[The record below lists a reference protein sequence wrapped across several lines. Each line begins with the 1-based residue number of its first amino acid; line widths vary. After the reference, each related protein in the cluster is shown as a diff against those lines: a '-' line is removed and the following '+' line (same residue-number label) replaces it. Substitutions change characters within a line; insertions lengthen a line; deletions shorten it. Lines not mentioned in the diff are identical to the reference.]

1 MFHFLKNI
9 AFLIPLVLYGV
20 VFYFYQKNIYSYTAS
35 LYPKGDFIL
44 SYINGIL
51 VFFTVIIIFSLLRD
65 ILRSILRQIFQYFE
79 LPLKKQEAMFTKFVR
94 KFLWIVKITSAIS
107 AGLLIIKKDK
117 FISPL
122 ITNIEFIFAVLLIVY
137 FVSGIARLLLDKQFQ
152 ISAKLKSSNASF
164 IKFSTRLVVLFIW
177 IVGIAY
183 TLSQFWY
190 NLTALLAWAGI
201 GWLAVALAAQK
212 SLTNIFGA
220 ITIVANKPFNIGDY
234 ISINTQEGVVKDI
247 GLSYVTLTDRA
258 WHQVMIPNEN
268 IITSSIA
275 NFSVRESRRVDFA
288 IGVVYSTS
296 LEKVKEGVLIIENI
310 LKNYVTKWEIT
321 EDVRVIFDMFNAF
334 SLDIKVTYFSLSWPI
349 QEFNHQKQSIN
360 LEIKD
365 EFEKAGI
372 EMAFPTQEMII
383 KDSSSPIK
391 AQKSSLKKV

>member
-1 MFHFLKNI
+1 MLHFLKNML
-9 AFLIPLVLYGV
+9 FLIPLIVYGI
-20 VFYFYQKNIYSYTAS
+20 VFYIYQGYIYSYAAGI
-35 LYPKGDFIL
+35 YPKWDFIV
-44 SYINGIL
+44 SYINGVL

-65 ILRSILRQIFQYFE
+65 ILRSIMRQIFQYFK
-79 LPLKKQEAMFTKFVR
+79 LPLKKQEAMFTKFVK
-94 KFLWIVKITSAIS
+94 KFLSLVKLTSAIS
-107 AGLLIIKKDK
+107 AWLYVIKKDA
-117 FISPL
+117 FISPV
-122 ITNIEFIFAVLLIVY
+122 IANIEFIFAVVLIVY
-137 FVSGIARLLLDKQFQ
+137 FVSGIARLFLDKQFQ

-183 TLSQFWY
+183 TLSQFGY

-220 ITIVANKPFNIGDY
+220 VTIVANKPFNIWDY
-234 ISINTQEGVVKDI
+234 INIGGQEWVVKDI

-258 WHQVMIPNEN
+258 GHQVMIPNEN

-288 IGVVYSTS
+288 IWVVYSTS
-296 LEKVKEGVLIIENI
+296 LEKVKQGVSIIEDI
-310 LKNYVTKWEIT
+310 LKDYATKWAIT
-321 EDVRVIFDMFNAF
+321 EDIRVMFDMFNAF
-334 SLDIKVTYFSLSWPI
+334 SLDIKVTYFSLCWPI
-349 QEFNHQKQSIN
+349 QDFNHQKQSIN

-383 KDSSSPIK
+383 KNDSLPETP
-391 AQKSSLKKV
+391 KKTTSKK